1 MSKNFERT
9 GKPFARVNTIIRTV
23 CLAVQTVSKNF
34 ERTGK
39 LFERM
44 NIIIVRFAFHGHIY
58 TIFRPPRWCT
68 TWRLH
73 TGLCKFAQDISM
85 NIRSL
90 GGQTDLCS
98 LPIFYSVTSSWS
110 YLLNIFGFIFS
121 LCYGETFNNVS
132 SYSTSDTPG
141 DFTRWS

>member
-1 MSKNFERT
+1 MNKLLERFGQTFGRMSKDFERT

-98 LPIFYSVTSSWS
+98 LPIFYSVTSS
-110 YLLNIFGFIFS
+110 
-121 LCYGETFNNVS
+121 
-132 SYSTSDTPG
+132 
-141 DFTRWS
+141 

>member
-73 TGLCKFAQDISM
+73 TGLCKFVQDISM

-98 LPIFYSVTSSWS
+98 LPIFYSVTSS
-110 YLLNIFGFIFS
+110 
-121 LCYGETFNNVS
+121 
-132 SYSTSDTPG
+132 
-141 DFTRWS
+141 